1 MGEPVTL
8 MAGFEPAP
16 APEDISDGAELIA
29 KSGVEEGKVQSLS
42 DLIAVVLWGPRREA
56 GERSAECPEM
66 RCTPPNI
73 DWAEP
78 GDELG
83 RAMDAPDQASE
94 SEIPDGE
101 TAERLL
107 TENSE
112 EERGE
117 KPKEEADAEES
128 AALGRSP
135 TVPA

>member
-1 MGEPVTL
+1 MTL

-16 APEDISDGAELIA
+16 APADIAEGAELMA
-29 KSGVEEGKVQSLS
+29 KSGVEEGKVQSFS
-42 DLIAVVLWGPRREA
+42 DLIAVGPRREA

-73 DWAEP
+73 DGAEP
-78 GDELG
+78 GEELG

-94 SEIPDGE
+94 SDIPDGE

-117 KPKEEADAEES
+117 KPKEEAEAEES
-128 AALGRSP
+128 AALGREDGRSP
-135 TVPA
+135 TVPG